1 MDQGLTHVGVER
13 RGHGWAAVA
22 LGVVALLGTFAVAV
36 MAPYQSPWPFV
47 VAAALHACALA
58 WLVRTVLSGRREEVA
73 PRAGDFVWGALP
85 PVLGAVS
92 LALLLLIAHEYG
104 IRGSALPRV
113 RSGQP
118 LGADYPYLIALV
130 TVGAVMATAVVR
142 LVSLVR
148 MLPSV
153 KAGSQRAEATAGA
166 AAEAV
171 VGALA
176 VPAEPRPT
184 VAVTSSDDSFWRR
197 LMSPGAWV
205 LFGVCAVLSIPGL
218 WIVAA
223 DYEGRL
229 HLLGYLLFFMASPV
243 TAWACLESL
252 WRRDRELGVLFPA
265 IGRSIVVA
273 VVTALPIGILDTLF
287 LQLPVF
293 VDRVRSF
300 QRPDEVYEGHYWFP
314 LEGQTILEA
323 VTFDLTIGGVAIAGV
338 AGLFT
343 AVFVVLPI
351 TAFRDPD
358 QFIREQGLSR
368 APEHRAR
375 NAAVVRVLALGL
387 PLAFVVPAL
396 LVNSN
401 SDDPRRWIGILLA
414 VVGVLAGY
422 YVWRNQR
429 VDIAGR
435 RASGAPMGVLNPED
449 RERLSATDGNF
460 DQPRS
465 GSDGA

>member
-1 MDQGLTHVGVER
+1 M
-13 RGHGWAAVA
+13 
-22 LGVVALLGTFAVAV
+22 ALLGTFAVAV
-36 MAPYQSPWPFV
+36 VAPYQSPWPFV
-47 VAAALHACALA
+47 VAAALHGCALV
-58 WLVRTVLSGRREEVA
+58 WLVRTVRSGRREEVA
-73 PRAGDFVWGALP
+73 PRAIDFVWGALP
-85 PVLGAVS
+85 LVVGAVA
-92 LALLLLIAHEYG
+92 LALLLLIAQESG

-113 RSGQP
+113 LSGEP

-130 TVGAVMATAVVR
+130 TVVAVMATAVVR
-142 LVSLVR
+142 LVSLVHG
-148 MLPSV
+148 LPSA
-153 KAGSQRAEATAGA
+153 KAASQRAEAAAGA
-166 AAEAV
+166 ATEAV

-176 VPAEPRPT
+176 VPAEPRTT

-205 LFGVCAVLSIPGL
+205 LFGICVVLSIPGL

-223 DYEGRL
+223 DYDGSL
-229 HLLGYLLFFMASPV
+229 GLLGYPLFFMAAPV

-265 IGRSIVVA
+265 VGRSIVVA
-273 VVTALPIGILDTLF
+273 VVTALPIGILDTIF
-287 LQLPVF
+287 VQLPPF

-300 QRPDEVYEGHYWFP
+300 QRPDEVYEGHSWFP
-314 LEGQTILEA
+314 LEGQSVLES
-323 VTFDLTIGGVAIAGV
+323 VGFDLTIGGMAIAGV
-338 AGLFT
+338 VGLFT
-343 AVFVVLPI
+343 AVFVVLPV

-429 VDIAGR
+429 VDVAGR
-435 RASGAPMGVLNPED
+435 SASGAPMGVLNPED
-449 RERLSATDGNF
+449 RASLRRGEE
-460 DQPRS
+460 
-465 GSDGA
+465 GSD

>member
-1 MDQGLTHVGVER
+1 MNQGLTHVGVER
-13 RGHGWAAVA
+13 RRQGSGSVA
-22 LGVVALLGTFAVAV
+22 LCVVALLGTFAVAV
-36 MAPYQSPWPFV
+36 VAPYQSPWPFV

-58 WLVRTVLSGRREEVA
+58 WLVRTVRSDRREEAA
-73 PRAGDFVWGALP
+73 PRAIDFVWGALP
-85 PVLGAVS
+85 LVVGAVA
-92 LALLLLIAHEYG
+92 LALLLLIAHQSG

-113 RSGQP
+113 RSGKP

-148 MLPSV
+148 TLPS
-153 KAGSQRAEATAGA
+153 ARAASQRAEATAGA
-166 AAEAV
+166 ATDAV

-176 VPAEPRPT
+176 VPAEPRTT

-205 LFGVCAVLSIPGL
+205 LFGVCAGLSLPGL

-223 DYEGRL
+223 DYDGSL
-229 HLLGYLLFFMASPV
+229 GLLGYPLFFMAAPV
-243 TAWACLESL
+243 TAWACLESV

-265 IGRSIVVA
+265 VGRSIVVA
-273 VVTALPIGILDTLF
+273 VVTALPIGILDTVF
-287 LQLPVF
+287 VQLPFF

-300 QRPDEVYEGHYWFP
+300 QRPDEVYEGHSWFP
-314 LEGQTILEA
+314 LEGQTVLEA
-323 VTFDLTIGGVAIAGV
+323 VGFDLTIGGIAIAGV

-429 VDIAGR
+429 VDFAGR
-435 RASGAPMGVLNPED
+435 SASGAPMGILNPDD
-449 RERLSATDGNF
+449 RESVR
-460 DQPRS
+460 Q
-465 GSDGA
+465 SDASSD